1 MEENLSSVI
10 EQPEP
15 AAPETEEK
23 ELPLDVALPESDEE
37 EVDPA
42 AQAAPVDDEVEYE
55 LDGKTFRAPKSL
67 KDRMLQH
74 ADYTQKTQATAA
86 REKALDERESR
97 ITAAPEEELKVRAQ
111 LFNVDS
117 QLEQYGKLTQAD
129 WDAYYAQDYVET
141 DKAWRHYQLLKEQKG
156 TLSSELQSKQ
166 TQRSQ
171 LAERELA
178 NRVEETN
185 KFAATSIKGY
195 TPELTNKII
204 EFATN
209 EGVPESVMK
218 ANWSPTFYKLLHR
231 AMIGEQVLKQQATPK
246 PKAPT
251 PAPLET
257 VRPGNNPAPS
267 RSIKELAEKDDLS
280 EYVARRNAERKAAG
294 RKG

>member
-1 MEENLSSVI
+1 VEENLSPVI
-10 EQPEP
+10 EQAPP
-15 AAPETEEK
+15 APETEEK
-23 ELPLDVALPESDEE
+23 DLPLDVALPEGDEE
-37 EVDPA
+37 EVE
-42 AQAAPVDDEVEYE
+42 QEAPVDDDEEVEWN
-55 LDGKTFRAPKSL
+55 GKKFRAPKGVKES
-67 KDRMLQH
+67 MLQH
-74 ADYTQKTQATAA
+74 ADYTKKTQATSA
-86 REKALDERESR
+86 REKELDARESR

-166 TQRSQ
+166 AERSQ
-171 LAERELA
+171 KAQSNLES
-178 NRVEETN
+178 RVEETI
-185 KFAATSIKGY
+185 KFAEANIKGY
-195 TPELTNKII
+195 TPELTNKIMS
-204 EFATN
+204 FAKS
-209 EGVPESVMK
+209 EGLDDK
-218 ANWSPTFYKLLHR
+218 TLKDNWSPTLYKLLHR

-246 PKAPT
+246 PKAPP

-267 RSIKELAEKDDLS
+267 RSIKELADKDDLS

-294 RKG
+294 KRG

>member
-1 MEENLSSVI
+1 MEENLSPVI

-23 ELPLDVALPESDEE
+23 DLPLDVAPPQSDDEE
-37 EVDPA
+37 IDPA

-166 TQRSQ
+166 AERSQ
-171 LAERELA
+171 KAQSNLES
-178 NRVEETN
+178 RVEETI
-185 KFAATSIKGY
+185 KFAEANIKGY

-204 EFATN
+204 EFAVN
-209 EGVPESVMK
+209 KGIPDSVLK
-218 ANWSPTFYKLLHR
+218 ANWSPTLYEVLHA
-231 AMIGEQVLKQQATPK
+231 AMVGTQVLKQQATPK
-246 PKAPT
+246 PKAQ

-267 RSIKELAEKDDLS
+267 RTLRELAEKDDLT
-280 EYVARRNAERKAAG
+280 EFVAAFRKSERKG
-294 RKG
+294 

>member
-1 MEENLSSVI
+1 LEENLSPAIEPETPVI
-10 EQPEP
+10 
-15 AAPETEEK
+15 ETEEK
-23 ELPLDVALPESDEE
+23 ELPVDVALPESDEE
-37 EVDPA
+37 VEQVE
-42 AQAAPVDDEVEYE
+42 QPVDDDEEVEWE
-55 LDGKTFRAPKSL
+55 GKKFKAPKGL
-67 KDRMLQH
+67 KDGILRQ
-74 ADYTQKTQATAA
+74 ADYTKKTQELSAKAKDLDA
-86 REKALDERESR
+86 RESQ

-171 LAERELA
+171 LAERDLA
-178 NRVEETN
+178 NRVEETI
-185 KFAATSIKGY
+185 KFAASNIKGY

-209 EGVPESVMK
+209 EGLDDKTLK
-218 ANWSPTFYKLLHR
+218 ANWSPTLYKLLHR
-231 AMIGEQVLKQQATPK
+231 AMVGEQVLKQQATPK

-267 RSIKELAEKDDLS
+267 RSLKELADKDDLT
-280 EYVARRNAERKAAG
+280 EFVAAFRKSNG
-294 RKG
+294 KG

>member
-1 MEENLSSVI
+1 MEENLSPAI

-15 AAPETEEK
+15 AAPEIEEK

-37 EVDPA
+37 EVE
-42 AQAAPVDDEVEYE
+42 QAAPVDDDEEVEWE
-55 LDGKTFRAPKSL
+55 GKKFKAPKGL
-67 KDRMLQH
+67 KDGILRQ
-74 ADYTQKTQATAA
+74 ADYTKKTQELSAKAKDLDA
-86 REKALDERESR
+86 RESQ

-117 QLEQYGKLTQAD
+117 QLEQYGKLTEAD
-129 WDAYYAQDYVET
+129 WEAYRAQDYLDTE
-141 DKAWRHYQLLKEQKG
+141 KAWRHYQLLKEQKG
-156 TLSSELQSKQ
+156 TLSSELSSKQ

-178 NRVEETN
+178 NRVEETI

>member
-1 MEENLSSVI
+1 MEENLSPVI

-23 ELPLDVALPESDEE
+23 ELPLDVALPEGDEE
-37 EVDPA
+37 EVE
-42 AQAAPVDDEVEYE
+42 QAAPVDDDEEE
-55 LDGKTFRAPKSL
+55 AEWNGKKFKAPKGVKDSL
-67 KDRMLQH
+67 LQR
-74 ADYTQKTQATAA
+74 ADYTKKTQATAE
-86 REKALDERESR
+86 RERLLDERESR

>member
-1 MEENLSSVI
+1 MEENLSPVI

-37 EVDPA
+37 EVE
-42 AQAAPVDDEVEYE
+42 QAAPVDDDEEVEWE
-55 LDGKTFRAPKSL
+55 GKKFKAPKGL
-67 KDRMLQH
+67 KDGILRQ
-74 ADYTQKTQATAA
+74 ADYTKKTQELSAKAKDLDA
-86 REKALDERESR
+86 RESQ

-171 LAERELA
+171 LAERDLA

>member
-1 MEENLSSVI
+1 MEENLSPVI

-23 ELPLDVALPESDEE
+23 DLPLDVALPESGEE
-37 EVDPA
+37 EVE
-42 AQAAPVDDEVEYE
+42 QAAPVDDDEEVEWE
-55 LDGKTFRAPKSL
+55 GKKFKAPKGL
-67 KDRMLQH
+67 KDGILRQ
-74 ADYTQKTQATAA
+74 ADYTKKTQELSAKAKDLDA
-86 REKALDERESR
+86 RESQ

>member
-1 MEENLSSVI
+1 MEENLSPVI
-10 EQPEP
+10 EQAELP
-15 AAPETEEK
+15 APETEEK
-23 ELPLDVALPESDEE
+23 ELPLDVALPEGDEE
-37 EVDPA
+37 EVE
-42 AQAAPVDDEVEYE
+42 QAAPVDDDEEVEWE
-55 LDGKTFRAPKSL
+55 GKKFKAPKGL
-67 KDRMLQH
+67 KDGILRQ
-74 ADYTQKTQATAA
+74 ADYTKKTQELSAKAKDLDA
-86 REKALDERESR
+86 RESQ

-171 LAERELA
+171 LAERDLA

-204 EFATN
+204 EFAVN
-209 EGVPESVMK
+209 KGIPDSVLK
-218 ANWSPTFYKLLHR
+218 ANWSPTLYEVLHA
-231 AMIGEQVLKQQATPK
+231 AMVGTQVLKQQATPK

>member
-1 MEENLSSVI
+1 MEENLSPVI

-23 ELPLDVALPESDEE
+23 ELPLDVALPESDDE
-37 EVDPA
+37 EVE
-42 AQAAPVDDEVEYE
+42 QAAPVDDDEEVEWE
-55 LDGKTFRAPKSL
+55 GKKFKAPKGL
-67 KDRMLQH
+67 KDGILRQ
-74 ADYTQKTQATAA
+74 ADYTKKSQANAERERLLDA
-86 REKALDERESR
+86 RESQ